1 VALSPARR
9 DEPGPALTSARM
21 ARHRTTWLAALLAAA
36 ALTLALVVMPVGAR
50 ADGDPASD
58 VLLGENVFYPYSPT
72 VSPAIQK
79 SLNAETTAAT
89 RAHFPIKVAL
99 IASPVDLGVI
109 PDLFGKP
116 QKYAEFLDQEISFQT
131 KQPLLVV
138 MSTGY
143 GVQGVSSAAANAAA
157 VLRKPAGT
165 QSNDLAQAAIAA
177 VAKLAGA
184 AGHPLPGAGAGA
196 GGSRP
201 GSGGGATIVVVIAL
215 AAAAIGAGGAVVGVR
230 RRRSRGR

>member
-1 VALSPARR
+1 
-9 DEPGPALTSARM
+9 M
-21 ARHRTTWLAALLAAA
+21 ARHRTTRLAALLAAA
-36 ALTLALVVMPVGAR
+36 ALALVVMPVGAR

-143 GVQGVSSAAANAAA
+143 GVQGVSSAAASAAA
-157 VLRKPAGT
+157 ALHKPAGT

-196 GGSRP
+196 SRP

-215 AAAAIGAGGAVVGVR
+215 AAAAIVAGGAVVGVR
-230 RRRSRGR
+230 MRRSRGR